1 MVSKKMLVPAV
12 LMLAVPFATACL
24 AADGDLDPE
33 FGTGGI
39 AYLTPDLVG
48 AQELTPY
55 KTLVLPDG
63 KILFAGSLDK
73 PTGVPFEQEYR
84 GMLTRFNADGSVDA
98 DFGNTTLPGVV
109 EVPALDPNH
118 RMENIES
125 IARLDDGSFIAV
137 GISQVTSQEK
147 GFVVKLDENGS
158 IDTTFAAG
166 VGYVLVP
173 LYYPH
178 AVGIDGEG
186 RIVVAGESID
196 LATFVYTANVMRFNA
211 DGTPD
216 ATFGTG
222 GTASLAWDGAGQS
235 GYLADLLLTDNDG
248 VVVAGRYEVYGSGL
262 GSDFAIAKLDA
273 AGAPDAAFADG
284 GMRVFHDPADDQSTS
299 NGIQRIAATPDGG
312 IAWAGYY
319 YVLDT
324 GANPMVIGRLA
335 ADGST
340 DDAFGDAGT
349 PGYFR
354 PAIVPTASSMYP
366 SGMVAQPDG
375 KLVVSATFTA
385 FPDKSEFL
393 AVRTTAAGQLDPEFA
408 DGGVFEA
415 DLAPDGD
422 FSDASALAM
431 QPDGRIILAGRAHRT
446 TTDAWPVDLGVVRLL
461 NTLGPDDTIFADG
474 FDPPAAED

>member
-1 MVSKKMLVPAV
+1 MFMVSKKMLVTTA
-12 LMLAVPFATACL
+12 LMLTVPVAAPCL
-24 AADGDLDPE
+24 AADGDLDPT
-33 FGTGGI
+33 FGDAGI
-39 AYLTPDLVG
+39 AYVTPDLVG

-55 KTLVLPDG
+55 KAIVLPDG

-84 GMLTRFNADGSVDA
+84 GMLTRLNADGSA
-98 DFGNTTLPGVV
+98 DGSFGNTTIPGVV
-109 EVPALDPNH
+109 ELPAFDPNH

-125 IARLDDGSFIAV
+125 IARLDDGSLVAV
-137 GISQVTSQEK
+137 GVSQVTSQEK
-147 GFVVKLDENGS
+147 GFVVKMDATGA
-158 IDTTFAAG
+158 IDTTFAG
-166 VGYVLVP
+166 GTGYVLVP

-178 AVGIDGEG
+178 AVGIDSEG

-196 LATFVYTANVMRFNA
+196 LDTFVYTANVMRFNA

-216 ATFGTG
+216 TAFGAG
-222 GTASLAWDGAGQS
+222 GTASIGWDGAGNS
-235 GYLADLLLTDNDG
+235 GYLADLLMTDGDG
-248 VVVAGRYEVYGSGL
+248 VIVGGRYEVYGSGL

-273 AGAPDAAFADG
+273 TGAPDAAFGDG
-284 GMRVFHDPADDQSTS
+284 GMRVFHDPADDSSMS
-299 NGIQRIAATPDGG
+299 NAIQRIAATPDGG

-324 GANPMVIGRLA
+324 GANPIVIGRLA

-354 PAIVPTASSMYP
+354 PAILPTASSIYP
-366 SGMVAQPDG
+366 TGLVAQPDG
-375 KLVVSATFTA
+375 KLVVSANFSA

-393 AVRTTAAGQLDPEFA
+393 ALRTTADGELDPDFA
-408 DGGVFEA
+408 NGGVFEA
-415 DLAPDGD
+415 DVAPDGD
-422 FSDASALAM
+422 FSEASTLAM
-431 QPDGRIILAGRAHRT
+431 QPDGRIILAGRAHRSS
-446 TTDAWPVDLGVVRLL
+446 TDAWPVDLGIVRLL

-474 FDPPAAED
+474 FDPLD

>member
-1 MVSKKMLVPAV
+1 MFMVSKKMLVSTV
-12 LMLAVPFATACL
+12 LMLTAPVATSCL
-24 AADGDLDPE
+24 AADGDLDPD

-55 KTLVLPDG
+55 KAMVLPDG

-84 GMLTRFNADGSVDA
+84 GMLTRFNADGSVDGS
-98 DFGNTTLPGVV
+98 FGNTTIPGVV
-109 EVPALDPNH
+109 EIPALDPNH

-125 IARLDDGSFIAV
+125 IARLDDGSLVAV

-147 GFVVKLDENGS
+147 GFVVKLNENGA
-158 IDTTFAAG
+158 IDTTFAGGA
-166 VGYVLVP
+166 GYVLVP

-178 AVGIDGEG
+178 AVGIDSEG

-196 LATFVYTANVMRFNA
+196 ISTFVYTANVMRFNA

-216 ATFGTG
+216 TEFGDS
-222 GTASLAWDGAGQS
+222 GTASLDWDGAGNS
-235 GYLADLLLTDNDG
+235 GYLADLLMTGDDG
-248 VVVAGRYEVYGSGL
+248 VIVGGAYEVYGSGL

-273 AGAPDAAFADG
+273 TGAPDTAFGDG
-284 GMRVFHDPADDQSTS
+284 GMRVFHDPSDDSSTI
-299 NGIQRIAATPDGG
+299 NAIQYLAATPDGG

-319 YVLDT
+319 YVPDT
-324 GANPMVIGRLA
+324 GANPIVIGRLV

-340 DDAFGDAGT
+340 DEAFGDAGT

-354 PAIVPTASSMYP
+354 PAILPTASSIYP
-366 SGMVAQPDG
+366 TGLLTQPDG
-375 KLVVSATFTA
+375 KLVVSATFSA

-393 AVRTTAAGQLDPEFA
+393 ALRTTANGQLDPDFA

-422 FSDASALAM
+422 FSEASALAM
-431 QPDGRIILAGRAHRT
+431 QPDGRVILAGRAHRT

-461 NTLGPDDTIFADG
+461 NSLGPDDTIFVDG
-474 FDPPAAED
+474 FDPQD